1 MKKRDAIRLT
11 DDEIKAF
18 IEGSKTAILVSNGN
32 DGFPHAMP
40 MWFVVRDGCPFMS
53 TFAKSQKVLNI
64 RRDPRITV
72 LFESG
77 VEYEKLKGVM
87 IRAKGEIIEDRSVVE
102 EVQIGFA
109 RKYVGPFVDGAEE
122 MVRAQAK
129 KRIAIR
135 VVPEKIISWD
145 HAKLAGAY

>member
-1 MKKRDAIRLT
+1 
-11 DDEIKAF
+11 
-18 IEGSKTAILVSNGN
+18 
-32 DGFPHAMP
+32 
-40 MWFVVRDGCPFMS
+40 MS
-53 TFAKSQKVLNI
+53 TFAKSQKVFNI
-64 RRDPRITV
+64 RRDPRVTV

-87 IRAKGEIIEDRSVVE
+87 IRAKGEIVDDRSVVE
-102 EVQIGFA
+102 QVQIGFA

-122 MVRAQAK
+122 MIRAQAK

-135 VVPEKIISWD
+135 IVPEKIISWD

>member
-1 MKKRDAIRLT
+1 MKKRDAILMS
-11 DDEIKAF
+11 DEEIKAF
-18 IEGSKTAILVSNGN
+18 IEGSKTMILVSNGK

-40 MWFVVRDGCPFMS
+40 MWFVVRDGCPFIS
-53 TFAKSQKVLNI
+53 TFAKSQKVVNV
-64 RRDPRITV
+64 RRDPRVTV

-87 IRAKGEIIEDRSVVE
+87 IRGKGEIIEDRSVVE

-122 MVRAQAK
+122 MIRAQAK

-135 VVPEKIISWD
+135 IVAEKMISWD
-145 HAKLAGAY
+145 HAKLGGGY